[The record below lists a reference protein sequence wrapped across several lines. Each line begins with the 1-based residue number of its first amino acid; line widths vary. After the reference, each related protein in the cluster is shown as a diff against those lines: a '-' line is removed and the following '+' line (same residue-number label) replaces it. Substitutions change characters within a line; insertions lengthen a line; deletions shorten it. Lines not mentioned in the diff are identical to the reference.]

1 MWPYLE
7 RYPDQAASLV
17 LKQGF
22 KQGFSLSYQ
31 GPRESSTCR
40 NLLSARK
47 HPGIVREKL
56 AKEIQLGRMA
66 GPFVWPP
73 LPDMR
78 VSPIGL
84 VPKSSGSFR
93 LIQHLSWPYGQSVN
107 DGISD
112 EAACVKYS
120 SFDEAVQCIAI
131 SGKST
136 LLAKADVKSAFR
148 LLPVRR
154 EDFNLLGIHV
164 GGYFYVD
171 KCLAMGCASSPAL
184 FETFSTF
191 LEWATREEAHCN
203 RLLHYADDFLA
214 YGSHGTGPDSCWH
227 VLKTFQEVCRKFGV
241 PLAEEKTEGPVS
253 SLVFLGLEIDAH
265 QQVIRIPF
273 DKLAKLRALIGQ
285 SCLAKKLTLRELQ
298 SVIGNLSFVCKAVPP
313 GRGFPSQVNC
323 TYKELE
329 TPKSQGSNYSRGV

>member
-1 MWPYLE
+1 MCCLAPTPIKLSEMGPYLD
-7 RYPDQAASLV
+7 RYPDQAASVV

-31 GPRESSTCR
+31 GPREASTCR

-47 HPGIVREKL
+47 HPAVVQEKL

-78 VSPIGL
+78 ISPIGL

-112 EAACVKYS
+112 EAAYVKYS
-120 SFDEAVQCIAI
+120 SFDEAVQCIAV

-154 EDFNLLGIHV
+154 EDFNLLGIQV

-191 LEWATREEAHCN
+191 LEWATREEVQCSRSCCN
-203 RLLHYADDFLA
+203 
-214 YGSHGTGPDSCWH
+214 
-227 VLKTFQEVCRKFGV
+227 V
-241 PLAEEKTEGPVS
+241 
-253 SLVFLGLEIDAH
+253 
-265 QQVIRIPF
+265 
-273 DKLAKLRALIGQ
+273 
-285 SCLAKKLTLRELQ
+285 
-298 SVIGNLSFVCKAVPP
+298 
-313 GRGFPSQVNC
+313 
-323 TYKELE
+323 
-329 TPKSQGSNYSRGV
+329 